1 MRLGFISHTACSTF
15 SRSPSVSVIISV
27 SADGE
32 GGSAAGMNAVCNRRA
47 ITF

>member
-15 SRSPSVSVIISV
+15 SRSPSVAVLISV